1 MISKELDE
9 DYFDAKAD
17 ILQTRINSFLRRS
30 QGGLIDS
37 AVKALIVS
45 TLKETSEDQKELFVG
60 RGWQRLEGVRE
71 VRWRKTEKLLQAA
84 KVFISTIM
92 FGNLLRLFAE
102 KLSRNSEMGNKEL
115 EEKLAELC
123 HEQWSGWMEYLFEKC
138 ADIKLPV
145 PIHCDESVG
154 DYKGIPKWAIDRWQK
169 QMKTSYKDLSEEE
182 KESDRIEARKFI
194 KSFKEFKNGKTKN

>member
-60 RGWQRLEGVRE
+60 RGWQRLAE
-71 VRWRKTEKLLQAA
+71 VGRGERSP
-84 KVFISTIM
+84 V
-92 FGNLLRLFAE
+92 AE
-102 KLSRNSEMGNKEL
+102 DGEIIASSKGLHLYNYVWE
-115 EEKLAELC
+115 LAE
-123 HEQWSGWMEYLFEKC
+123 
-138 ADIKLPV
+138 I
-145 PIHCDESVG
+145 I
-154 DYKGIPKWAIDRWQK
+154 R
-169 QMKTSYKDLSEEE
+169 
-182 KESDRIEARKFI
+182 
-194 KSFKEFKNGKTKN
+194 GKTIEEFRNGE